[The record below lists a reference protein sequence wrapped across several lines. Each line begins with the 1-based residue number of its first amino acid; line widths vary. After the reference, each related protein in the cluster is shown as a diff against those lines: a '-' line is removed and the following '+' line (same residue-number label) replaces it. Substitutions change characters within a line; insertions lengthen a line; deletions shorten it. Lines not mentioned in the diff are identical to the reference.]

1 VVVDERD
8 RLIDV
13 GGGARDV
20 GFRGGREREKHECVT
35 VRRSFAICD
44 FPPLSS

>member
-20 GFRGGREREKHECVT
+20 GFRRRERAVASAKST
-35 VRRSFAICD
+35 NA
-44 FPPLSS
+44 